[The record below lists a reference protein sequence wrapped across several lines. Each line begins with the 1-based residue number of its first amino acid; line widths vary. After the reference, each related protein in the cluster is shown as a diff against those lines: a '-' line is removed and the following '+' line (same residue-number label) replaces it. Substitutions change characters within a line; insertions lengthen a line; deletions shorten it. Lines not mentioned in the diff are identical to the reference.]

1 MYCIYL
7 HRNKINNKV
16 YIGQTKFG
24 DNPNKRWQNGNGYKE
39 NISFYYDIQKYG
51 WNNFEHIILEN
62 NLTLDES
69 NKLEKQYISYYNS
82 TNPSVG
88 YNTMPGG
95 GKSEKI
101 QGPSDALNSFISL
114 YYNDSNGILKS
125 KRLQNLYKGKSR
137 DIYKK
142 RDKELFIYAS
152 SKKEKWYLSTI

>member
-125 KRLQNLYKGKSR
+125 KKTLESLQR
-137 DIYKK
+137 
-142 RDKELFIYAS
+142 
-152 SKKEKWYLSTI
+152 EKQRYIQKTR